1 MDVGNISDRE
11 FQIELLRSVLK
22 LPEDL
27 ITKIVGL
34 AYEEALEHI
43 IEVFTV
49 YDVKTKT
56 FSRQT
61 DSARI
66 KERHYTDID
75 SYNINFNGYDLC
87 QYDIYNSPEEAREI
101 REILYKEFDAYCEI
115 MDLIL
120 KYMDHKKKMILEEL
134 MNKFFPE
141 EDTEENKED
150 K

>member
-27 ITKIVGL
+27 ITKIVSL

-43 IEVFTV
+43 VEVFTV

-56 FSRQT
+56 FSLET
-61 DSARI
+61 DSTRI
-66 KERHYTDID
+66 KKYHYTDID
-75 SYNINFNGYDLC
+75 SYNINFNGYYLC

-101 REILYKEFDAYCEI
+101 REILYKEFDVYCRI

-120 KYMDHKKKMILEEL
+120 KYMGIK
-134 MNKFFPE
+134 
-141 EDTEENKED
+141 
-150 K
+150 

>member
-75 SYNINFNGYDLC
+75 SYNI
-87 QYDIYNSPEEAREI
+87 IYVNMISIIAQ
-101 REILYKEFDAYCEI
+101 
-115 MDLIL
+115 
-120 KYMDHKKKMILEEL
+120 KKLGKFVKFYIKNL
-134 MNKFFPE
+134 MLTVKLWI
-141 EDTEENKED
+141 
-150 K
+150 

>member
-27 ITKIVGL
+27 ITKIVSL
-34 AYEEALEHI
+34 AYDEALEHI

-56 FSRQT
+56 FSLET
-61 DSARI
+61 DSAII
-66 KERHYTDID
+66 KKYYYTDID
-75 SYNINFNGYDLC
+75 SYNVDFNGYYLC
-87 QYDIYNSPEEAREI
+87 EYDIYNSPKEASEI
-101 REILYKEFDAYCEI
+101 REILYKEFDSYCKI

-120 KYMDHKKKMILEEL
+120 KHMERK
-134 MNKFFPE
+134 
-141 EDTEENKED
+141 
-150 K
+150 